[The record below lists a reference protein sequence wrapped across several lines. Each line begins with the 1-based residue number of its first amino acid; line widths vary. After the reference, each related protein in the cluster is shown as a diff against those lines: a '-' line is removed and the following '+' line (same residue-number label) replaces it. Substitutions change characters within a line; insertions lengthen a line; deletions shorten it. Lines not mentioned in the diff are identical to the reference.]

1 MTSRAF
7 STALLALTLFA
18 AHAAVAATLTGSGRS
33 ASEDRAVTGYSGV
46 ALSIPAR
53 VDIVQGTTEGIR
65 ITADDN
71 LLAHIESVVEGGMLK
86 LRWHERSQS
95 VSNAHIRVIVNAKA
109 LESLAVAGSGEIHA
123 PSVNAK
129 RFAVSVAGSGDVK
142 LAGRAEALE
151 VSISGSGDLD
161 AGKLEAQRARVSI
174 AGSGDATVWARA
186 ALQAHVAGS
195 GEIRYYGDPEIK
207 RSLAG
212 SGSVR
217 RLGAAPA

>member
-1 MTSRAF
+1 
-7 STALLALTLFA
+7 
-18 AHAAVAATLTGSGRS
+18 
-33 ASEDRAVTGYSGV
+33 V

-71 LLAHIESVVEGGMLK
+71 LLAHIESVVEGGTLK
-86 LRWHERSQS
+86 LRWRERSQS
-95 VSNAHIRVIVNAKA
+95 VRDAHIRVIVNVKA

-186 ALQAHVAGS
+186 ALQANVAGS